1 MKKSLLLNFVTI
13 VSLFAFASCADD
25 NSDYVQPTVTIEG
38 ADEYGTRT
46 LEFSNKVG
54 SQQVEIT
61 ANGDWFIRIP
71 DDASWLTV
79 TPSEGTASDKPISV
93 TVDVK
98 LNESSESRTAT
109 LALVCDEIEQKALLT
124 VVQDKM
130 YVLSATASR
139 SMINKDGGDV
149 VISVEANA
157 GWSYTMD
164 DAGKTWLTE
173 KEKSS
178 SKLTLT
184 ASVLDVEERTAEITF
199 TSDVDPELQSVVKL
213 SQKDLE
219 LYAERS
225 KVYVSPDGGEVT
237 LSVVTTNVPEWSVEA
252 VDSWITATKVDE
264 TTIKLTVGAYGTSR
278 REGTVNLTTP
288 VDAEMVAPITVVQR
302 ATSQGPRADILDVVF
317 GADGSAS
324 DIAGG
329 NTVKYVAGDACT
341 IDYNNLYLRYTP
353 TFTRSSAGTSNYTD
367 GYYRIDY
374 TDAIMSALNDGYT
387 MEAVVMVNAAPN
399 GNEIKAFSATT
410 SGGMALMIANTGRG
424 KGLEFIQHNGSSWC
438 FASTDVVP
446 EVGVYYHLVGVYDPA
461 TSKIYCYVNGEL
473 KASAACT
480 GIKHMTVSS
489 GSRDR
494 AFTIGGNTQSNTQ
507 MNGAWCGE
515 VSLARIYDAP
525 LTADEVKALYEDV
538 RE

>member
-1 MKKSLLLNFVTI
+1 
-13 VSLFAFASCADD
+13 
-25 NSDYVQPTVTIEG
+25 
-38 ADEYGTRT
+38 
-46 LEFSNKVG
+46 
-54 SQQVEIT
+54 
-61 ANGDWFIRIP
+61 
-71 DDASWLTV
+71 
-79 TPSEGTASDKPISV
+79 
-93 TVDVK
+93 
-98 LNESSESRTAT
+98 
-109 LALVCDEIEQKALLT
+109 
-124 VVQDKM
+124 
-130 YVLSATASR
+130 
-139 SMINKDGGDV
+139 
-149 VISVEANA
+149 
-157 GWSYTMD
+157 
-164 DAGKTWLTE
+164 
-173 KEKSS
+173 
-178 SKLTLT
+178 
-184 ASVLDVEERTAEITF
+184 
-199 TSDVDPELQSVVKL
+199 
-213 SQKDLE
+213 
-219 LYAERS
+219 
-225 KVYVSPDGGEVT
+225 
-237 LSVVTTNVPEWSVEA
+237 
-252 VDSWITATKVDE
+252 
-264 TTIKLTVGAYGTSR
+264 
-278 REGTVNLTTP
+278 
-288 VDAEMVAPITVVQR
+288 MVAPITVVQR
-302 ATSQGPRADILDVVF
+302 ATSHGPRADILDVVF

-374 TDAIMSALNDGYT
+374 TDAMMSALNDGYT

-410 SGGMALMIANTGRG
+410 SGGMALMIANTSRG

-438 FASTDVVP
+438 FASTDVIP
-446 EVGVYYHLVGVYDPA
+446 EVGKYYHLVGVYDPA

-480 GIKHMTVSS
+480 GIKHMTTSS
-489 GSRDR
+489 SRVR